1 VEICLKRA
9 TGIEP
14 ALKAWKAFVQ
24 PQHFARESLDIV
36 PSQPLYNLRS
46 VRLRALVPLLVLT
59 GVDYALWD
67 WSIANGH
74 DIVSLVAGLTLL
86 PLAALSLGGLVLA
99 GARLCGLLLGKS
111 GPRARA
117 RARRAPVSQHTT
129 TTPAER
135 QESSSRKLAA

>member
-36 PSQPLYNLRS
+36 PSQPPYNLRP

-99 GARLCGLLLGKS
+99 GVRLCGLLLGKS

-117 RARRAPVSQHTT
+117 HARRAPVSQNTT
-129 TTPAER
+129 TTAAER